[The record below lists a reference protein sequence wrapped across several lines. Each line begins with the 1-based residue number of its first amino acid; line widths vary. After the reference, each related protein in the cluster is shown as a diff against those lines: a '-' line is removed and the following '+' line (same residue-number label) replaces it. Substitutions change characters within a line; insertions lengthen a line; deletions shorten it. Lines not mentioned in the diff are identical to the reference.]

1 MSTTGV
7 RFCLAV
13 PKSLKHPKYSDNT
26 YQVRVAHRLA
36 ECLKTSIME
45 NRLMSTFVPTDRQIN
60 IECDDQPVFTSC
72 CTIDET
78 PTDLNN
84 CGHSTHFVL
93 IYIPKLWLKQCA
105 SLLRPD
111 LSIDKQELNNCVQ
124 KLTDGQTAWLAE
136 LAIRSLV
143 LSKAHIKSLVCD
155 LGLSLNLIDNIDEY
169 ILSNRPALF
178 ILEYL
183 GLISNLTRSHDK
195 MERRSIWTDHFSTL
209 NVFPNSEKL
218 RQYLGDSIGFYFVWM
233 KSYCVYLTCPLIA
246 GLFCQVFN
254 LLNGQ
259 HFEDKQVSLGIHLVY
274 TIFMILWAV
283 ICTKLWQREYIS
295 CVDRWSGNALI
306 ELAANDL
313 AWLFNFIDQR
323 PTFHGT
329 WRQSRV
335 TGLMELHYPAAKRR
349 LRYVAS
355 GFITLA
361 CLLWAIFVNIALLN
375 MEGFIVAEKSP
386 WFHIGFVSQFAEPDA
401 IFDPN
406 ANGILSYIPGVL
418 HSLMVFVMN
427 QIIFRAIA
435 EHLTEWENHCTNK
448 DYERAL
454 IIKRFLFE
462 LVDAYG
468 GLIYLGFILADR
480 LALRSLLLTM
490 FATDSIRRLTLEC
503 IIPYIIYRF
512 RAWKEKQSI
521 GLIKRNHNSEKPMYQ
536 IRVERELCADIYE
549 SFDDYLEMVLQ
560 HGYLVLFAYASPLFI
575 TILAILCTFLEIHFD
590 VFKLFWVTQCPKS
603 NLLLR
608 EQSIWLLLL
617 GIQAWLSVLTNA
629 GLLISEIHRLEIL
642 TDVTAS
648 TIFLI
653 FEHCLIFI
661 ALCIHFLIS
670 DTPVTVRD
678 ARLARDFARARLLSP
693 KKDN

>member
-1 MSTTGV
+1 M
-7 RFCLAV
+7 
-13 PKSLKHPKYSDNT
+13 
-26 YQVRVAHRLA
+26 
-36 ECLKTSIME
+36 
-45 NRLMSTFVPTDRQIN
+45 
-60 IECDDQPVFTSC
+60 
-72 CTIDET
+72 
-78 PTDLNN
+78 
-84 CGHSTHFVL
+84 
-93 IYIPKLWLKQCA
+93 
-105 SLLRPD
+105 
-111 LSIDKQELNNCVQ
+111 
-124 KLTDGQTAWLAE
+124 
-136 LAIRSLV
+136 
-143 LSKAHIKSLVCD
+143 
-155 LGLSLNLIDNIDEY
+155 
-169 ILSNRPALF
+169 
-178 ILEYL
+178 
-183 GLISNLTRSHDK
+183 
-195 MERRSIWTDHFSTL
+195 
-209 NVFPNSEKL
+209 
-218 RQYLGDSIGFYFVWM
+218 
-233 KSYCVYLTCPLIA
+233 
-246 GLFCQVFN
+246 
-254 LLNGQ
+254 
-259 HFEDKQVSLGIHLVY
+259 
-274 TIFMILWAV
+274 
-283 ICTKLWQREYIS
+283 
-295 CVDRWSGNALI
+295 
-306 ELAANDL
+306 
-313 AWLFNFIDQR
+313 
-323 PTFHGT
+323 
-329 WRQSRV
+329 
-335 TGLMELHYPAAKRR
+335 
-349 LRYVAS
+349 
-355 GFITLA
+355 
-361 CLLWAIFVNIALLN
+361 
-375 MEGFIVAEKSP
+375 
-386 WFHIGFVSQFAEPDA
+386 
-401 IFDPN
+401 
-406 ANGILSYIPGVL
+406 
-418 HSLMVFVMN
+418 
-427 QIIFRAIA
+427 
-435 EHLTEWENHCTNK
+435 
-448 DYERAL
+448 
-454 IIKRFLFE
+454 
-462 LVDAYG
+462 VDAYG

-678 ARLARDFARARLLSP
+678 ARLARDFARARLLNP